1 MKRALVT
8 LLLCCC
14 CATVSTDAR
23 PLEPR
28 NEALESLM
36 SSLQSAGECPA
47 DGHLMLDTVIT
58 AMSSAVL
65 IEQIHAC
72 KGKRIVI
79 EVDSPGGS
87 VYAAWQIQKA
97 IERHDQ
103 PVACVVDGFAASAA
117 FVTLQSCTTRYATD
131 RAVLMAHAASSGAE
145 GQAEDLQNGAEVLRV
160 INWGMIERCSKRMGM
175 SHAEFESRVSG
186 GLEWW
191 FSQADALK
199 FHAIDAPADSVAAVV
214 LLAKEG

>member
-1 MKRALVT
+1 MTRALVA

-14 CATVSTDAR
+14 CATVSTDTR
-23 PLEPR
+23 PTEPK
-28 NEALESLM
+28 NEALEGL
-36 SSLQSAGECPA
+36 LRDLSASAACPA
-47 DGHLMLDTVIT
+47 DGHLTLGPI
-58 AMSSAVL
+58 SALSAALLVDK
-65 IEQIHAC
+65 IEAC

-175 SHAEFESRVSG
+175 THAEFEARVSG

-199 FHAIDAPADSVAAVV
+199 FHAIDAPADSVASVV